1 MNNSH
6 TAKYSAGTPSRG
18 TQKWLE
24 VVITVFTN
32 TRSELSIRIYQWLVE
47 TSTEHWFKPTVLAHK
62 HLQRLSSAYASELRL
77 MVNSDYIHDQQCHHH
92 TRW

>member
-32 TRSELSIRIYQWLVE
+32 TRSELSIRIYQ
-47 TSTEHWFKPTVLAHK
+47 
-62 HLQRLSSAYASELRL
+62 
-77 MVNSDYIHDQQCHHH
+77 
-92 TRW
+92 